1 MLRKRVFMRIS
12 SILYSDRDEGLCYG
26 EDNTNQKRGVMR
38 LLLIEDS
45 KRLQRALTMGLQK
58 AGFKIDVTGEGR
70 EGLWFAE
77 SFDYDVIILDLML
90 PGLDGLS
97 ILRRI
102 RRKKRSAQV
111 LILSAKDTVKDR
123 VNGLQTG
130 ADDYLIKPF
139 AFEELLARLQSL
151 LRRRY
156 GIKHNIINLGDLQID
171 LAKRSVT
178 RSGATLELPPREYAL
193 LQFLAL
199 QKGRVVSRTEIEEHT
214 YDERADPT
222 SNVVD
227 ASICLLRKTIDK
239 PGTPSLIKTRRGM
252 GYIVE

>member
-1 MLRKRVFMRIS
+1 MRI
-12 SILYSDRDEGLCYG
+12 
-26 EDNTNQKRGVMR
+26 
-38 LLLIEDS
+38 LLIEDS
-45 KRLQRALTMGLQK
+45 KRLQRALTIGLRK
-58 AGFKIDVTGEGR
+58 AGFQIDVTGEGK

-102 RRKKRSAQV
+102 RRKQRPAQV

-123 VNGLQTG
+123 VNGLQAG

-139 AFEELLARLQSL
+139 ALEELLARLQAL
-151 LRRRY
+151 IRRRY
-156 GIKHNIINLGDLQID
+156 GIKENIISLGDLKID
-171 LAKRSVT
+171 LVKRSVT
-178 RSGATLELPPREYAL
+178 RYGEMIELPPREYRL

-199 QKGRVVSRTEIEEHT
+199 EKGRVVSRTEIEEHI
-214 YDERADPT
+214 YDERAEPT

-227 ASICLLRKTIDK
+227 AAICFLRRMIDK
-239 PGTPSLIKTRRGM
+239 PGTPSLIKTHRGM
-252 GYIVE
+252 GYIIE

>member
-1 MLRKRVFMRIS
+1 MRI
-12 SILYSDRDEGLCYG
+12 
-26 EDNTNQKRGVMR
+26 
-38 LLLIEDS
+38 LLIEDS
-45 KRLQRALTMGLQK
+45 KRLQRALTMGLRK
-58 AGFKIDVTGEGR
+58 AGFQIDATGDGR

-102 RRKKRSAQV
+102 RRKKCPAQV

-139 AFEELLARLQSL
+139 ALEELLARIQSL
-151 LRRRY
+151 VRRRY
-156 GIKHNIINLGDLQID
+156 GIKQNTIRIEDLYID

-178 RSGATLELPPREYAL
+178 RGGKPIELPPREFTL

-199 QKGRVVSRTEIEEHT
+199 ERGRVVSRTEIEEHI
-214 YDERADPT
+214 YDERSGPM

-227 ASICLLRKTIDK
+227 AAICLLRKMIDK
-239 PGTPSLIKTRRGM
+239 PGKASLIKTRRGM
-252 GYIVE
+252 GYIIE